1 MKCLYVVG
9 RTGLEPSSLCFVK
22 SGYAFLIERQ
32 NKEVLNEV
40 LYVVGRTG
48 LEPVTLA
55 L

>member
-1 MKCLYVVG
+1 ML
-9 RTGLEPSSLCFVK
+9 LENLEYKVQSMEYEK
-22 SGYAFLIERQ
+22 S
-32 NKEVLNEV
+32 V